1 MQPIRDAMPFA
12 VAELIKA
19 APLSP
24 GKADF
29 AWRVAVGP
37 AMQRNT
43 AVRLESGVMVIEVA
57 SGQWADE
64 VRRSSR
70 VILARLQTLL
80 GDGAVSRLEV
90 RSR

>member
-1 MQPIRDAMPFA
+1 MQPFRDAMPRA
-12 VAELIKA
+12 VAELIRA

-24 GKADF
+24 GKAEF
-29 AWRVAVGP
+29 AWRFAVGP

-43 AVRLESGVMVIEVA
+43 AIRRESGGMVIEVT

-64 VRRSSR
+64 VRRSAR

-90 RSR
+90 RTR